1 MDNIHEAEE
10 VVVANIVQTAILSH
24 IVEGLDLP

>member
-1 MDNIHEAEE
+1 MDNIYEAED
-10 VVVANIVQTAILSH
+10 VVVANSVQIVILSH